1 MYILDLGRVCIRRI
15 AALQTAQWGMLMNRL
30 EELRVFVQ
38 VAESV
43 TFSAA
48 ARALNL
54 SQSSVSRMIASLEK
68 HLGLQLV
75 TRTSRAVA
83 LSEAGKEFYRTASR
97 LIDEFDTLIA
107 GTREEHAMASGVVRV
122 TIPETLAARFVV
134 PQLPAFLG
142 AYPNLKVELLP
153 AEDPSALVQ
162 NGADLA
168 VHSGDLF
175 DSGLVVNKIAAT
187 KVVTVAT
194 PEYLN
199 QKGDVRS
206 VEDLNYRDTIV
217 FLQYGKPKPWF
228 LHGDEE
234 RVYRSDGKFR
244 TANASQMYAAVMQ
257 HVGIANGPFWLFQ
270 AEIEAGTVQRLLP
283 DTEWQ
288 KPIFAVRPGG
298 RRSPKRVAV
307 FVEFLRSAMKTSIE
321 QDHRMAV

>member
-1 MYILDLGRVCIRRI
+1 
-15 AALQTAQWGMLMNRL
+15 MNRL

-38 VAESV
+38 VGQSV

-54 SQSSVSRMIASLEK
+54 TQSSVSRKIASLEK

-83 LSEAGKEFYRTASR
+83 LSESGKEFYRTASR

-107 GTREEHAMASGVVRV
+107 GAREEHAMASGVVRV

-134 PQLPAFLG
+134 PQLPTLLG

-153 AEDPSALVQ
+153 AEEPSALIQ

-187 KVVTVAT
+187 RVVTVAT
-194 PEYLN
+194 PEYLD
-199 QKGDVRS
+199 QKGNVRR
-206 VEDLNYRDTIV
+206 VEDLTNRDTIV
-217 FLQYGKPKPWF
+217 FLQYGKPKPWIF
-228 LHGDEE
+228 HGDEK
-234 RVYRSDGKFR
+234 RIYRSDGQFR
-244 TANASQMYAAVMQ
+244 TANASQMHAAVMQ
-257 HVGIANGPFWLFQ
+257 HVGIANAPLWLFQ
-270 AEIEAGTVQRLLP
+270 AEIQAGAVQRLLP

-288 KPIFAVRPGG
+288 KPIFAVRPEG
-298 RRSPKRVAV
+298 RPSPKRVAV
-307 FVEFLRSAMKTSIE
+307 FVEFLRSVMKTSP
-321 QDHRMAV
+321 QQHRVMEI